1 MSGRCL
7 EDQMKKRKVLLVA
20 TVVKI
25 HVNVFH
31 IPCLKMFQEQG
42 WETWVCSR
50 NDFDNPKDCVI
61 PHCDHYIDIP
71 FERNPLKP
79 GNVKAYRMLR
89 KIVEKEQF
97 DLIYCHTP
105 VGAMLAR
112 LAGIS
117 ARKKGTK
124 VIYMAHGFHFYSG
137 APFLNWILYY
147 PVEKFLSRFTDGLIT
162 INQEDY
168 RRAQKFHAGKTIL
181 IPGVGIDLD
190 KFQKKEPTRQEIRNK
205 LGIPERKI
213 ILMSVGELTKRKNHM
228 AVIEALACLEEYDI
242 LYVVCGDGPMKAR
255 LRARAEELGVR
266 ERVKLLGFRKD
277 IAELHKMADIFV
289 FPSLQEG
296 LPVAVM
302 EAMASGLPIVA
313 SKIRG
318 NEDLI
323 SNNQGG
329 YLVNPM
335 DSEQVAKA
343 IEKMIQNPKKRKKM
357 EERNLE
363 IITKYGQET
372 VLQKMDEFF
381 DEIVGGVC

>member
-1 MSGRCL
+1 
-7 EDQMKKRKVLLVA
+7 MKKRKVLLVA

-50 NDFDNPKDCVI
+50 NDYDTPKECVI
-61 PHCDHYIDIP
+61 PYCDHYVDIP

-79 GNVKAYRMLR
+79 GNVKAYKMLR
-89 KIVEKEQF
+89 KIIEKEQF

-112 LAGIS
+112 LAGVS

-137 APFLNWILYY
+137 APLLNWMLYY

-205 LGIPERKI
+205 LGIPDGKI

-228 AVIEALACLEEYDI
+228 VVIDALARLKEYDI
-242 LYVVCGDGPMKAR
+242 LYVICGDGPLKAQ
-255 LRARAEELGVR
+255 LRAKAEELGVR
-266 ERVKLLGFRKD
+266 DRVKLLGFRKD
-277 IAELHKMADIFV
+277 IAELHKAADIFV

-329 YLVNPM
+329 YLVNPT

-343 IEKMIQNPKKRKKM
+343 IEKMIQNTKKREKM

>member
-1 MSGRCL
+1 
-7 EDQMKKRKVLLVA
+7 MKKRKVLLVA

-50 NDFDNPKDCVI
+50 NDYDNPKECVI
-61 PHCDHYIDIP
+61 PYCDHYVDIP

-79 GNVKAYRMLR
+79 GNVKAYKMLR
-89 KIVEKEQF
+89 KIIEKEQF

-124 VIYMAHGFHFYSG
+124 VIYMAHGFHFYNG
-137 APFLNWILYY
+137 APLLNWMIYY
-147 PVEKFLSRFTDGLIT
+147 PAEKFLSRFTDGLIT

-205 LGIPERKI
+205 LGIPDGKI

-228 AVIEALACLEEYDI
+228 VVIDALARLKEYDI
-242 LYVVCGDGPMKAR
+242 LYVICGDGPMKAR
-255 LRARAEELGVR
+255 LRAKAEEPGVR
-266 ERVKLLGFRKD
+266 DRVKLLGFRKD
-277 IAELHKMADIFV
+277 IAELHKAADIFV

-329 YLVNPM
+329 YLVNPT

-343 IEKMIQNPKKRKKM
+343 IEKMIQNPKKREKM

>member
-1 MSGRCL
+1 
-7 EDQMKKRKVLLVA
+7 MKKRKVLLVA

-124 VIYMAHGFHFYSG
+124 VIYMAHGFHFYNG
-137 APFLNWILYY
+137 APLLNWMIYY
-147 PVEKFLSRFTDGLIT
+147 PAEKFLSRFTDGLIT

-228 AVIEALACLEEYDI
+228 AVIEALACLKEYDI

-255 LRARAEELGVR
+255 LRARAEELGIR
-266 ERVKLLGFRKD
+266 DRVKLLGFRKD

-296 LPVAVM
+296 LPVALM

-313 SKIRG
+313 SRIRG

-323 SNNQGG
+323 QNNRGG
-329 YLVNPM
+329 YLVKAQ
-335 DSEQVAKA
+335 DSEQLAEA
-343 IEKMIQNPKKRKKM
+343 ISKMIKNPEQRDKM
-357 EERNLE
+357 EKRNLE
-363 IITKYGQET
+363 IIKHYGQDA
-372 VLQKMDEFF
+372 VLQKMKEFF
-381 DEIVGGVC
+381 NEIVGGIC

>member
-1 MSGRCL
+1 
-7 EDQMKKRKVLLVA
+7 MKKRKVLLVA

-124 VIYMAHGFHFYSG
+124 VIYMAHGFHFYNG
-137 APFLNWILYY
+137 APLLNWMIYY
-147 PVEKFLSRFTDGLIT
+147 PAEKFLSRFTDGLIT

-228 AVIEALACLEEYDI
+228 AVIEALACLKEYDI

-296 LPVAVM
+296 LPVALM

-313 SKIRG
+313 SRIRG

-323 SNNQGG
+323 QNNRGG
-329 YLVNPM
+329 YLVKAQ
-335 DSEQVAKA
+335 DSKQLAEA
-343 IEKMIQNPKKRKKM
+343 ISKMIKNPEQRDKM
-357 EERNLE
+357 EKRNLE
-363 IITKYGQET
+363 IIKHYGQNA
-372 VLQKMDEFF
+372 VLQKMKEFF
-381 DEIVGGVC
+381 NEIVGGIC

>member
-1 MSGRCL
+1 
-7 EDQMKKRKVLLVA
+7 MKKRKVLLVA

-42 WETWVCSR
+42 WETWVYSR
-50 NDFDNPKDCVI
+50 NDYDTPKECVI
-61 PHCDHYIDIP
+61 PYCDHYVDIP

-79 GNVKAYRMLR
+79 GNVKAYKMLR
-89 KIVEKEQF
+89 KIIEKEQF

-112 LAGIS
+112 LAGVS

-137 APFLNWILYY
+137 APLLNWMLYY

-205 LGIPERKI
+205 LGIPDGKI

-228 AVIEALACLEEYDI
+228 VVIDALARLKEYDI
-242 LYVVCGDGPMKAR
+242 LYVICGDGPLKAQ
-255 LRARAEELGVR
+255 LRAKAEELGVR
-266 ERVKLLGFRKD
+266 DRVKLLGFRKD
-277 IAELHKMADIFV
+277 IAELHKAADIFV

-329 YLVNPM
+329 YLVNPT

-343 IEKMIQNPKKRKKM
+343 IEKMIQNTKKREKM

>member
-1 MSGRCL
+1 
-7 EDQMKKRKVLLVA
+7 MKKRKVLLVA

-50 NDFDNPKDCVI
+50 NDYDNPKECVI
-61 PHCDHYIDIP
+61 PYCDHYVDIP

-79 GNVKAYRMLR
+79 GNVKAYKMLR
-89 KIVEKEQF
+89 EIIEKEQF

-112 LAGIS
+112 LTGIP

-124 VIYMAHGFHFYSG
+124 IIYMAHGFHFYSG
-137 APFLNWILYY
+137 APLLNWMLYY
-147 PVEKFLSRFTDGLIT
+147 PAEKFLSRFTDGLIT

-205 LGIPERKI
+205 LGIPESKI

-228 AVIEALACLEEYDI
+228 VMIEALARLKEYDI
-242 LYVVCGDGPMKAR
+242 LYVICGDGPLKAQ
-255 LRARAEELGVR
+255 LRAKAEELGVR
-266 ERVKLLGFRKD
+266 DRLKLLGFRKD
-277 IAELHKMADIFV
+277 IAELHKAADIFV

-296 LPVAVM
+296 LPVALM

-329 YLVNPM
+329 YLVSPT

>member
-1 MSGRCL
+1 
-7 EDQMKKRKVLLVA
+7 MKKRKVLLVA

-50 NDFDNPKDCVI
+50 NDYDNPKECVI
-61 PHCDHYIDIP
+61 PYCDHYVDIP

-89 KIVEKEQF
+89 EIIEKEQF

-137 APFLNWILYY
+137 APLLNWMLYY

-162 INQEDY
+162 INQEDFQ
-168 RRAQKFHAGKTIL
+168 RAQKFHAGKTVL

-205 LGIPERKI
+205 LSIPESKI

-228 AVIEALACLEEYDI
+228 VMIEALARLKEYDI
-242 LYVVCGDGPMKAR
+242 LYVICGDGPLKAQ
-255 LRARAEELGVR
+255 LRAKAEELGVR
-266 ERVKLLGFRKD
+266 DRLKLLGFRKD
-277 IAELHKMADIFV
+277 IAELHKAADIFV

-296 LPVAVM
+296 LPVALM

-329 YLVNPM
+329 YLVNPT

-343 IEKMIQNPKKRKKM
+343 IEKMIQNPEKREKM

>member
-1 MSGRCL
+1 
-7 EDQMKKRKVLLVA
+7 MKKRKVLLVA

-50 NDFDNPKDCVI
+50 NDYDNPKECVI
-61 PHCDHYIDIP
+61 PYCDHYVDIP

-79 GNVKAYRMLR
+79 GNVKAYKMLR
-89 KIVEKEQF
+89 EIIEKEQF

-124 VIYMAHGFHFYSG
+124 VIYMAHGFHFYNG
-137 APFLNWILYY
+137 APLLNWMIYY

-168 RRAQKFHAGKTIL
+168 RRAQKFYAGKTIL

-205 LGIPERKI
+205 LGIPDGKI

-228 AVIEALACLEEYDI
+228 VVVEALAWLKEYDI
-242 LYVVCGDGPMKAR
+242 LYVICGDGPLKAQ
-255 LRARAEELGVR
+255 LRAKAEELGVR
-266 ERVKLLGFRKD
+266 DRLKLLGFRKD
-277 IAELHKMADIFV
+277 IAELHKAADIFV

-329 YLVNPM
+329 YLINPK
-335 DSEQVAKA
+335 DSEQIAKA
-343 IEKMIQNPKKRKKM
+343 IEKMIQNPEKREKM
-357 EERNLE
+357 EKRNLE

>member
-1 MSGRCL
+1 
-7 EDQMKKRKVLLVA
+7 MKKRKVLLVA

-50 NDFDNPKDCVI
+50 NDYDNPKECVI
-61 PHCDHYIDIP
+61 PYCDHYVDIP

-79 GNVKAYRMLR
+79 GNVKAYKMLR
-89 KIVEKEQF
+89 EITEKEQF

-124 VIYMAHGFHFYSG
+124 VIYMAHGFHFYNG
-137 APFLNWILYY
+137 APLLNWMIYY
-147 PVEKFLSRFTDGLIT
+147 PAEKFLSRFTDGLIT
-162 INQEDY
+162 INQEDFQ
-168 RRAQKFHAGKTIL
+168 RAQKFYAGKTVL

-190 KFQKKEPTRQEIRNK
+190 KFQKKEPARQEIRNK
-205 LGIPERKI
+205 LGIPESKI

-228 AVIEALACLEEYDI
+228 VVIEALARLKEYNI
-242 LYVVCGDGPMKAR
+242 LYVICGDGPLKAQ
-255 LRARAEELGVR
+255 LRAKAEELGVR
-266 ERVKLLGFRKD
+266 DRLKLLGFRKD
-277 IAELHKMADIFV
+277 IAELHKAADIFV

-329 YLVNPM
+329 FLVKPK

-343 IEKMIQNPKKRKKM
+343 IEKMIQNPKKRGKM

-363 IITKYGQET
+363 NIAKYGQET

-381 DEIVGGVC
+381 NEIVGGVC

>member
-1 MSGRCL
+1 
-7 EDQMKKRKVLLVA
+7 MKKRKVLLVA

-79 GNVKAYRMLR
+79 GNVKAYKMLR
-89 KIVEKEQF
+89 EIIEKEQF

-124 VIYMAHGFHFYSG
+124 VIYMAHGFHFYNG
-137 APFLNWILYY
+137 APLLNWMIYY
-147 PVEKFLSRFTDGLIT
+147 PAEKFLSRFTDGLIT

-205 LGIPERKI
+205 LGIPESKI

-228 AVIEALACLEEYDI
+228 VMIEALARLKEYDI
-242 LYVVCGDGPMKAR
+242 LYVICGDGPLKAR
-255 LRARAEELGVR
+255 LRAKAEELGVR
-266 ERVKLLGFRKD
+266 ERLKLLGFRKD
-277 IAELHKMADIFV
+277 IAELHKAADIFV

-329 YLVNPM
+329 YLINPK
-335 DSEQVAKA
+335 DSEQIAKA
-343 IEKMIQNPKKRKKM
+343 IEKMIQNPEKREKM
-357 EERNLE
+357 EKRNLE

>member
-1 MSGRCL
+1 
-7 EDQMKKRKVLLVA
+7 MKKRKVLLVA

-50 NDFDNPKDCVI
+50 NYFDNPKDCVI

-71 FERNPLKP
+71 FERNPLNP

-228 AVIEALACLEEYDI
+228 AVIEALACLKEYDI

-296 LPVAVM
+296 LPVALM

-313 SKIRG
+313 SRIRG

-323 SNNQGG
+323 QNNRGG
-329 YLVNPM
+329 YLVKAQ
-335 DSEQVAKA
+335 DSKQLAEA
-343 IEKMIQNPKKRKKM
+343 ISKMIKNPEQRDKM
-357 EERNLE
+357 EKRNLE
-363 IITKYGQET
+363 IIKHYGQNA
-372 VLQKMDEFF
+372 VLQKMKEFF
-381 DEIVGGVC
+381 NEIVGGIC

>member
-1 MSGRCL
+1 
-7 EDQMKKRKVLLVA
+7 MKKRKVLLVA

-124 VIYMAHGFHFYSG
+124 VIYMAHGFHFYNG
-137 APFLNWILYY
+137 APLLNWMIYY
-147 PVEKFLSRFTDGLIT
+147 PAEKFLSRFTDGLIT

-190 KFQKKEPTRQEIRNK
+190 KFQKKEPIRQEIRNK

-228 AVIEALACLEEYDI
+228 AVIEALACLKEYDI

-296 LPVAVM
+296 LPVALM

-313 SKIRG
+313 SRIRG

-323 SNNQGG
+323 QNNRGG
-329 YLVNPM
+329 YLVKAQ
-335 DSEQVAKA
+335 DSKQLAEA
-343 IEKMIQNPKKRKKM
+343 ISKMIKDPEQRDKM
-357 EERNLE
+357 EKRNLE
-363 IITKYGQET
+363 IIKHYGQNA
-372 VLQKMDEFF
+372 VLQKMKEFF
-381 DEIVGGVC
+381 NEIVGGIC

>member
-1 MSGRCL
+1 
-7 EDQMKKRKVLLVA
+7 MKKRKVLLVA

-124 VIYMAHGFHFYSG
+124 VIYMAHGFHFYNG
-137 APFLNWILYY
+137 APLLNWMIYY
-147 PVEKFLSRFTDGLIT
+147 PAEKFLSRFTDGLIT

-205 LGIPERKI
+205 LGIPEIKI

-228 AVIEALACLEEYDI
+228 AVIEALAYLEEYDI

-255 LRARAEELGVR
+255 LRARTEELGVR

-296 LPVAVM
+296 LPVALM

-313 SKIRG
+313 SRIRG

-323 SNNQGG
+323 QNNRGG
-329 YLVNPM
+329 YLVKAQ
-335 DSEQVAKA
+335 DSEQLAEA
-343 IEKMIQNPKKRKKM
+343 ISKMIKNPEQRDKM
-357 EERNLE
+357 EKRNLE
-363 IITKYGQET
+363 IIKHYGQDA
-372 VLQKMDEFF
+372 VLQKMKEFF
-381 DEIVGGVC
+381 NEIVGGIC

>member
-1 MSGRCL
+1 
-7 EDQMKKRKVLLVA
+7 MKKRKVLLVA

-50 NDFDNPKDCVI
+50 NDYDNPKECVI
-61 PHCDHYIDIP
+61 PCCDHYVDIP

-79 GNVKAYRMLR
+79 GNVKAYKMLR
-89 KIVEKEQF
+89 EIIEKEQF

-137 APFLNWILYY
+137 APLLNWMIYY
-147 PVEKFLSRFTDGLIT
+147 PAEKFLSRFTDGLIT

-205 LGIPERKI
+205 LGIPDGKI

-228 AVIEALACLEEYDI
+228 VVIDALARLKEYDI
-242 LYVVCGDGPMKAR
+242 LYVICGDGPLKAQ
-255 LRARAEELGVR
+255 LRAKAEELGVR
-266 ERVKLLGFRKD
+266 DRVKLLGFRKD
-277 IAELHKMADIFV
+277 IAELHKAADIFV

-329 YLVNPM
+329 YLVNPT

-343 IEKMIQNPKKRKKM
+343 IEKMIQNTKKREKM

>member
-1 MSGRCL
+1 
-7 EDQMKKRKVLLVA
+7 MKKRKVLLVA

-124 VIYMAHGFHFYSG
+124 VIYMAHGFHFYNG
-137 APFLNWILYY
+137 APLLNWMIYY
-147 PVEKFLSRFTDGLIT
+147 PAEKFLSRFTDGLIT

-228 AVIEALACLEEYDI
+228 AVIEALACLKEYDI

-296 LPVAVM
+296 LPVALM

-313 SKIRG
+313 SRIRG

-323 SNNQGG
+323 QNNRGG
-329 YLVNPM
+329 YLVKAQ
-335 DSEQVAKA
+335 DSKQLAEA
-343 IEKMIQNPKKRKKM
+343 ISKMIKNPGQRDKM
-357 EERNLE
+357 EKRNLE
-363 IITKYGQET
+363 IIKHYGQNA
-372 VLQKMDEFF
+372 VLQKMKEFF
-381 DEIVGGVC
+381 NEIVGGIC

>member
-1 MSGRCL
+1 
-7 EDQMKKRKVLLVA
+7 MKKRKVLLVA

-50 NDFDNPKDCVI
+50 NDYDNPKECVI
-61 PHCDHYIDIP
+61 PYCDHYVDIP

-79 GNVKAYRMLR
+79 GNVKAYKMLR
-89 KIVEKEQF
+89 EIIEKEQF

-124 VIYMAHGFHFYSG
+124 VIYMAHGFHFYNS
-137 APFLNWILYY
+137 APFLNWMIYY
-147 PVEKFLSRFTDGLIT
+147 PAEKFLSRFTDGLIT

-190 KFQKKEPTRQEIRNK
+190 KFQKKDPTQQEIRNK
-205 LGIPERKI
+205 LGIPESKI

-228 AVIEALACLEEYDI
+228 VMIEALARLKEYDI
-242 LYVVCGDGPMKAR
+242 LYVICGDGPLKAQ
-255 LRARAEELGVR
+255 LRAKAEELGVR
-266 ERVKLLGFRKD
+266 DRLKLLGFRKD
-277 IAELHKMADIFV
+277 IAELHKAADIFV

-296 LPVAVM
+296 LPVALM

-323 SNNQGG
+323 NNNQGG
-329 YLVNPM
+329 YLVNPT

-343 IEKMIQNPKKRKKM
+343 IEKMIQNPKKREKM
-357 EERNLE
+357 EKRNLE

>member
-1 MSGRCL
+1 
-7 EDQMKKRKVLLVA
+7 MKKRKVLLVA

-89 KIVEKEQF
+89 GIIEKEQF

-137 APFLNWILYY
+137 APLLNWMLYY

-162 INQEDY
+162 INQEDFQ
-168 RRAQKFHAGKTIL
+168 RAQKFHAGKTVL

-205 LGIPERKI
+205 LGIPDEKI

-228 AVIEALACLEEYDI
+228 VVIEALARLKEYDI
-242 LYVVCGDGPMKAR
+242 LYVICGDGPLKAQ
-255 LRARAEELGVR
+255 LRAKAEELGVR
-266 ERVKLLGFRKD
+266 DRLKLLGFRKD
-277 IAELHKMADIFV
+277 IAELHKAADIFV

-296 LPVAVM
+296 LPVALM

-329 YLVNPM
+329 YLVNPT

-343 IEKMIQNPKKRKKM
+343 IEKMIQNPKKREKM
-357 EERNLE
+357 EKRNLE

-381 DEIVGGVC
+381 NEIVGGVC

>member
-1 MSGRCL
+1 
-7 EDQMKKRKVLLVA
+7 MKKRKVLLVA

-50 NDFDNPKDCVI
+50 NDYDNPKECVI
-61 PHCDHYIDIP
+61 PYCDHYVDIP

-79 GNVKAYRMLR
+79 GNVKAYKMLR
-89 KIVEKEQF
+89 EIIEKEHF
-97 DLIYCHTP
+97 NLIYCHTP

-117 ARKKGTK
+117 ARKKGAK
-124 VIYMAHGFHFYSG
+124 VIYMAHGFHFYNG
-137 APFLNWILYY
+137 APLLNWMIYY
-147 PVEKFLSRFTDGLIT
+147 PAEKFLSRFTDGLIT

-205 LGIPERKI
+205 LGIPDGKI

-228 AVIEALACLEEYDI
+228 VVIDALARLKEYDI
-242 LYVVCGDGPMKAR
+242 LYVICGDGPLKAR
-255 LRARAEELGVR
+255 LRAKAEELGVR
-266 ERVKLLGFRKD
+266 DRVKLLGFRKD
-277 IAELHKMADIFV
+277 IAELHKAADIFV

-313 SKIRG
+313 SRIRG
-318 NEDLI
+318 NEDLLQ
-323 SNNQGG
+323 NNRGG
-329 YLVNPM
+329 YLVKAQ
-335 DSEQVAKA
+335 DSEQLAEV
-343 IEKMIQNPKKRKKM
+343 ISKMIKAPEQRAKM
-357 EERNLE
+357 EKRNLE
-363 IITKYGQET
+363 IIRHYGQET
-372 VLQKMDEFF
+372 VLQKMKEFF

>member
-1 MSGRCL
+1 
-7 EDQMKKRKVLLVA
+7 MKKRKVLLVA

-50 NDFDNPKDCVI
+50 NDYDNPKECVI
-61 PHCDHYIDIP
+61 PYCDHYVDIP

-79 GNVKAYRMLR
+79 GNVKAYKMLR
-89 KIVEKEQF
+89 EIIEKEQF

-117 ARKKGTK
+117 ARKRGTK
-124 VIYMAHGFHFYSG
+124 VIYMAHGFHFYNG
-137 APFLNWILYY
+137 APLLNWMIYY
-147 PVEKFLSRFTDGLIT
+147 PAEKFLSRFTDGLIT

-205 LGIPERKI
+205 LGIPESKI

-228 AVIEALACLEEYDI
+228 VMIEALARLKEYDI
-242 LYVVCGDGPMKAR
+242 LYVICGDGPLKAQ
-255 LRARAEELGVR
+255 LRAKAEELGVR
-266 ERVKLLGFRKD
+266 DRLKLLGFRKD
-277 IAELHKMADIFV
+277 IAELHKAADIFV

-296 LPVAVM
+296 LPVALM

-343 IEKMIQNPKKRKKM
+343 IEKMIQNPKKREKM
-357 EERNLE
+357 EKRNLE

>member
-1 MSGRCL
+1 
-7 EDQMKKRKVLLVA
+7 MKKRKVLLVA

-50 NDFDNPKDCVI
+50 NDYDNPKECVI
-61 PHCDHYIDIP
+61 PYCDHYVDIP

-89 KIVEKEQF
+89 QIIEKEQF

-137 APFLNWILYY
+137 APLLNWMLYY

-162 INQEDY
+162 INQEDFQ
-168 RRAQKFHAGKTIL
+168 RAQKFHAGKTVL

-205 LGIPERKI
+205 LGIPESKI

-228 AVIEALACLEEYDI
+228 VMIEALARLKEYDI
-242 LYVVCGDGPMKAR
+242 LYVICGDGPLKAQ
-255 LRARAEELGVR
+255 LRAKAEELGVR
-266 ERVKLLGFRKD
+266 DRLKLLGFRKD
-277 IAELHKMADIFV
+277 IAELHKAADIFV

-296 LPVAVM
+296 LPVALM

-329 YLVNPM
+329 YLVNPT

-343 IEKMIQNPKKRKKM
+343 IEKMIQNPKKREKM
-357 EERNLE
+357 EKRNLE

>member
-1 MSGRCL
+1 
-7 EDQMKKRKVLLVA
+7 MKKRKVLLVA

-50 NDFDNPKDCVI
+50 NDYDNPKECVI
-61 PHCDHYIDIP
+61 PYCNHYVDIP

-79 GNVKAYRMLR
+79 GNVKAYKMLR
-89 KIVEKEQF
+89 KIIEKEQF

-112 LAGIS
+112 LAGIT

-124 VIYMAHGFHFYSG
+124 VIYMAHGFHFYNG
-137 APFLNWILYY
+137 APLLNWMLYY

-168 RRAQKFHAGKTIL
+168 RRAQKFHAGKTVL

-205 LGIPERKI
+205 LGIPEGKI

-228 AVIEALACLEEYDI
+228 VVVEALAWLKEYDI
-242 LYVVCGDGPMKAR
+242 LYVICGDGPLKAR
-255 LRARAEELGVR
+255 LRAKAEELGVR
-266 ERVKLLGFRKD
+266 ERLKLLGFRKD
-277 IAELHKMADIFV
+277 IAELHKAADIFV

-329 YLVNPM
+329 YLINPK
-335 DSEQVAKA
+335 DSEQIAKA
-343 IEKMIQNPKKRKKM
+343 IEKMIQNPEKREKM
-357 EERNLE
+357 EKRNLE

>member
-1 MSGRCL
+1 
-7 EDQMKKRKVLLVA
+7 MKKRKVLLVA

-50 NDFDNPKDCVI
+50 NDYDNPKECVI
-61 PHCDHYIDIP
+61 PYCDHYVDIP

-89 KIVEKEQF
+89 QIIEKEQF

-137 APFLNWILYY
+137 APLLNWMLYY

-162 INQEDY
+162 INQEDFQ
-168 RRAQKFHAGKTIL
+168 RAQKFHAGKTVL

-205 LGIPERKI
+205 LGIPESKI

-228 AVIEALACLEEYDI
+228 VMIEALARLKEYDI
-242 LYVVCGDGPMKAR
+242 LYVICGDGPLKAQ
-255 LRARAEELGVR
+255 LRAKAEELGVR
-266 ERVKLLGFRKD
+266 DRLKLLGFRKD
-277 IAELHKMADIFV
+277 IAELHKAADIFV

-296 LPVAVM
+296 LPVALM

-343 IEKMIQNPKKRKKM
+343 IEKMIQNPKKREKM
-357 EERNLE
+357 EKRNLE

>member
-1 MSGRCL
+1 
-7 EDQMKKRKVLLVA
+7 MKKRKVLLVA

-124 VIYMAHGFHFYSG
+124 VIYMAHGFHFYNG
-137 APFLNWILYY
+137 APLLNWMIYY
-147 PVEKFLSRFTDGLIT
+147 PAEKFLSRFTDGLIT

-205 LGIPERKI
+205 LGIPEIKI

-228 AVIEALACLEEYDI
+228 AVIEALACLKEYDI
-242 LYVVCGDGPMKAR
+242 LYVVCGDGSMKAR

-296 LPVAVM
+296 LPVALM

-313 SKIRG
+313 SRIRG

-323 SNNQGG
+323 QNNRGG
-329 YLVNPM
+329 YLVKAQ
-335 DSEQVAKA
+335 DSEQLAEA
-343 IEKMIQNPKKRKKM
+343 ISKMIKNPEQRDKM
-357 EERNLE
+357 EKRNLE
-363 IITKYGQET
+363 IIKHYGQDA
-372 VLQKMDEFF
+372 VLQKMKEFF
-381 DEIVGGVC
+381 NEIVGGIC

>member
-1 MSGRCL
+1 
-7 EDQMKKRKVLLVA
+7 MKKRKVLLVA

-50 NDFDNPKDCVI
+50 NDYDNPKECVI
-61 PHCDHYIDIP
+61 PYCDHYVDIP

-79 GNVKAYRMLR
+79 GNVKAYKMLR
-89 KIVEKEQF
+89 EIIEKEQF

-124 VIYMAHGFHFYSG
+124 VIYMAHGFHFYNG
-137 APFLNWILYY
+137 APLLNWMIYY

-168 RRAQKFHAGKTIL
+168 RRAQKFYAGKTIL

-205 LGIPERKI
+205 LGIPDGKI

-228 AVIEALACLEEYDI
+228 VVVEALAWLKEYDI
-242 LYVVCGDGPMKAR
+242 LYVICGDGPLKAQ
-255 LRARAEELGVR
+255 LRAKAEELGVR
-266 ERVKLLGFRKD
+266 DRLKLLGFRKD
-277 IAELHKMADIFV
+277 IAELHKAADIFV

-296 LPVAVM
+296 LPVALM

-329 YLVNPM
+329 YLVKPK
-335 DSEQVAKA
+335 DSEQIAKA
-343 IEKMIQNPKKRKKM
+343 IERMILNPKRRENMKKRNFESVK
-357 EERNLE
+357 N
-363 IITKYGQET
+363 YGQEAI
-372 VLQKMDEFF
+372 LQKMDGFF
-381 DEIVGGVC
+381 NEIVGGVC

>member
-1 MSGRCL
+1 
-7 EDQMKKRKVLLVA
+7 MKKRKVLLVA

-50 NDFDNPKDCVI
+50 NDYDNPKECVI
-61 PHCDHYIDIP
+61 PYCDHYVDIP

-79 GNVKAYRMLR
+79 GNVKAYKMLR
-89 KIVEKEQF
+89 EIIEKEQF

-124 VIYMAHGFHFYSG
+124 VIYMAHGFHFYNG
-137 APFLNWILYY
+137 APLLNWMLYY

-168 RRAQKFHAGKTIL
+168 RRAQKFHAGKTVL

-205 LGIPERKI
+205 LGIPEGKI

-228 AVIEALACLEEYDI
+228 VVVEALAWLKEYDI
-242 LYVVCGDGPMKAR
+242 LYVICGDGPLKAR
-255 LRARAEELGVR
+255 LRAKAEELGVR
-266 ERVKLLGFRKD
+266 ERLKLLGFRKD
-277 IAELHKMADIFV
+277 IAELHKAADIFV

-329 YLVNPM
+329 YLINPK
-335 DSEQVAKA
+335 DSEQIAKA
-343 IEKMIQNPKKRKKM
+343 IEKMIQNPEKREKM
-357 EERNLE
+357 EKRNLE

>member
-1 MSGRCL
+1 
-7 EDQMKKRKVLLVA
+7 MKKRKVLLVA

-162 INQEDY
+162 INQEDH

-296 LPVAVM
+296 LPVALM

-313 SKIRG
+313 SRIRG

-323 SNNQGG
+323 QNNRGG
-329 YLVNPM
+329 YLVKAQ
-335 DSEQVAKA
+335 DSKQLAEA
-343 IEKMIQNPKKRKKM
+343 ISKMIKNPEQRDKM
-357 EERNLE
+357 EKRNLE
-363 IITKYGQET
+363 IIKHYGQDA
-372 VLQKMDEFF
+372 VLQKMKEFF
-381 DEIVGGVC
+381 DEIVGGIC

>member
-1 MSGRCL
+1 
-7 EDQMKKRKVLLVA
+7 MKKRKVLLVA

-50 NDFDNPKDCVI
+50 NDYDNPKECVI
-61 PHCDHYIDIP
+61 PYCDHYVDIP

-79 GNVKAYRMLR
+79 GNVKAYKMLR
-89 KIVEKEQF
+89 EIIEKEQF

-124 VIYMAHGFHFYSG
+124 VIYMAHGFHFYNG
-137 APFLNWILYY
+137 APLLNWMIYY
-147 PVEKFLSRFTDGLIT
+147 PAEKFLSRFTDGLIT

-205 LGIPERKI
+205 LGIPDGKI

-228 AVIEALACLEEYDI
+228 VVIDALARLKEYDI
-242 LYVVCGDGPMKAR
+242 LYVICGDGPMKAR
-255 LRARAEELGVR
+255 LRAKAEELGVR
-266 ERVKLLGFRKD
+266 DRVKLLGFRKD
-277 IAELHKMADIFV
+277 IAELHKAADIFV